1 MYIKNIRVFV
11 CISFFPFE
19 PTIVFSYG
27 TSFFLLYNIFKLAH
41 PFVRQFPTAWWYLS
55 DIAGN
60 ARSVSIR
67 EARPTV
73 GVRRCRFDWKWFL
86 ENKSKKNCSA
96 LFRNFDSCILDCPL
110 FSEPPPPLKTFTKH
124 LHNEYLIKINTLLLR

>member
-27 TSFFLLYNIFKLAH
+27 TSFFFLLYNIFKLAH

-60 ARSVSIR
+60 ARSVSSR

-86 ENKSKKNCSA
+86 ENKSKKKLLHVIPKFWFMYIGLST
-96 LFRNFDSCILDCPL
+96 ILL
-110 FSEPPPPLKTFTKH
+110 TPPLWK
-124 LHNEYLIKINTLLLR
+124 LLQNTCIMTI

>member
-27 TSFFLLYNIFKLAH
+27 TSFFKLYNIFKLAH

-60 ARSVSIR
+60 ARSVSSR

-86 ENKSKKNCSA
+86 ENKSKKKLLHVIPKFWFMYIGLST
-96 LFRNFDSCILDCPL
+96 ILWT
-110 FSEPPPPLKTFTKH
+110 PPPPPWKL
-124 LHNEYLIKINTLLLR
+124 LQNTCIMTI